1 MIIYF
6 RFKNRMYKLE
16 EIFFFAKIHLVVKLN
31 NIMIVWY
38 LFCKDQVSI
47 KKFSELII

>member
-6 RFKNRMYKLE
+6 RFKIHMNKLE
-16 EIFFFAKIHLVVKLN
+16 EIKDVAKIHLVVKLN
-31 NIMIVWY
+31 IMIVRY
-38 LFCKDQVSI
+38 LFFKDQVSI

>member
-6 RFKNRMYKLE
+6 RFKIRMYKLE
-16 EIFFFAKIHLVVKLN
+16 EKKDVAKIHLVVKL